1 MNIKFFLCG
10 LFLIGA
16 LYGASAPSQKVSA
29 VLHSI
34 ASSAPVGSDIG
45 ALLTVIE
52 QWDSGTSVDD
62 QILHQALQQALQVLS
77 SHPGFNPLTV
87 LEYTGILLEALAQI
101 ALAGHASTTS
111 TITTA
116 TVNT

>member
-1 MNIKFFLCG
+1 MKMPFLFCA
-10 LFLIGA
+10 LFLMHGTLSA
-16 LYGASAPSQKVSA
+16 LTASPEVSN
-29 VLHSI
+29 VLH
-34 ASSAPVGSDIG
+34 AVAANTPAGSNIS

-52 QWDSGTSVDD
+52 QLDSGTSIDG

-101 ALAGHASTTS
+101 ALAEDASTTT
-111 TITTA
+111 TIATA
-116 TVNT
+116 M